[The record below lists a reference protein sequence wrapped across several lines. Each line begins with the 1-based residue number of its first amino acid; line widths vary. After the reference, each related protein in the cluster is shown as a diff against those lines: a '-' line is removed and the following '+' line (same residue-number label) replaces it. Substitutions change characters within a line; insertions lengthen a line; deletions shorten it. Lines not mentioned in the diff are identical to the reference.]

1 MMMLLPATMADKA
14 PTITIKPTRTHW
26 YESEIELLFDM
37 RARGSS
43 WEQIA
48 EHLNGRTTDAV
59 RLEYHRRWTPEMQ
72 QQADARAAASPSTD
86 TLASN
91 ATRPRTFWTPEE
103 DRTLLAALKTYGR
116 KWRKILAL
124 LPGRT
129 DSSVRNRAQR
139 LEQLEA
145 AGMLEQSVIDGGA
158 GGISSNDP
166 PAPQRSVSV
175 GTGLAP
181 SASCIAPRRAE
192 QMLPPTLP
200 HSRSVDDEEMPPPPP
215 RTQYYVPTAEQADP
229 PTPRITLDLKEG
241 SQPVPPLFQLSDKP
255 PPPRRPSLDD
265 SSRSR
270 TEMEHLTERS
280 RDSRR
285 CSELDEWSAKSSA
298 LDELS
303 ATLRSLGLVSGY
315 TGSQPAATCDSPV
328 TFSLDELC
336 AIVGVGEYMA
346 SPTPVAAS

>member
-1 MMMLLPATMADKA
+1 MMMLLPATMADNA

-48 EHLNGRTTDAV
+48 ERLNGRTSDAV

-72 QQADARAAASPSTD
+72 QQADARAAATPSTD
-86 TLASN
+86 TLASS

-103 DRTLLAALKTYGR
+103 DRTLLAALNTYGR

-145 AGMLEQSVIDGGA
+145 AGMLEQAVIDG
-158 GGISSNDP
+158 
-166 PAPQRSVSV
+166 
-175 GTGLAP
+175 
-181 SASCIAPRRAE
+181 
-192 QMLPPTLP
+192 
-200 HSRSVDDEEMPPPPP
+200 
-215 RTQYYVPTAEQADP
+215 AEQADP

-241 SQPVPPLFQLSDKP
+241 NQPVRPLFQLSDMP

-336 AIVGVGEYMA
+336 AIVGVGGHMA